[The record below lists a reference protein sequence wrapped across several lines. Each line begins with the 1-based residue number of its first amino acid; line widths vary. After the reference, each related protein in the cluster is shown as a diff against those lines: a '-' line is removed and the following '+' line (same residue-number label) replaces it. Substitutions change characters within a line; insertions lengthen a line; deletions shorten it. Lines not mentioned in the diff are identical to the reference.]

1 MSTIKELHRDAM
13 ERTDLALAAQ
23 RAGDPQKG
31 HLLLRAAY
39 ELESQAA
46 HLAAQKDDSEPTRSI
61 LHRSAASLALDCGL
75 KREAERLICEALRG
89 NPPDAIANELR
100 DLLEQVYFTRH
111 LELRGVSLA
120 ETEVQISLAGN
131 SIGLGIAPVGE
142 LLPRIYDVEKL
153 MYRTAERLSNLPF
166 RSSGRI
172 LASILNNV
180 ALFASVPRVASFAV
194 SLRVGQSAQMKIAG
208 TSSLGEETIDDLLE
222 CLELFNK
229 GNEEQLKRRIPQE
242 DYYINFVGLA
252 RNIAPDGNDVKLVGF
267 SAVRDGV
274 VRTVSLT
281 NQGASEI
288 RLMPT
293 FGVAALQA
301 PKGDEGTSSIQGIL
315 KEADAR
321 DSKRGKIHIIDKDG
335 ASHTVIV
342 PPSMMADIV
351 RPLWESEVIVT
362 GDRKRKL
369 IHLTDIRPVKPNP
382 K

>member
-1 MSTIKELHRDAM
+1 VSTIKELHREAM

-23 RAGDPQKG
+23 RAGDAEKG
-31 HLLLRAAY
+31 QSLLRTAY

-46 HLAAQKDDSEPTRSI
+46 HLASQKPDSEPTKSI
-61 LHRSAASLALDCGL
+61 LYRSAASIALDCGL
-75 KREAERLICEALRG
+75 NREAERLICEALRG

-100 DLLEQVYFTRH
+100 DLLEKVNFGRH
-111 LELRGVSLA
+111 LELHGVSLA
-120 ETEVQISLAGN
+120 ETEVQMSLTGN
-131 SIGLGIAPVGE
+131 AIGLGIAPVGE
-142 LLPRIYDVEKL
+142 LLPRIYDAEKL
-153 MYRTAERLSNLPF
+153 VYRTAERLSNLPF

-172 LASILNNV
+172 PASILNNV
-180 ALFASVPRVASFAV
+180 ALFTSVPRAASFAV

-242 DYYINFVGLA
+242 DYYVNFVGLA
-252 RNIAPDGNDVKLVGF
+252 RNIAPDGNDVTLVGF
-267 SAVRDGV
+267 SAVRDGI

-288 RLMPT
+288 RLTPI

-301 PKGDEGTSSIQGIL
+301 PDGEEAASSIQGIL
-315 KEADAR
+315 KEADSR

-342 PPSMMADIV
+342 PPGMMADIV
-351 RPLWESEVIVT
+351 KPLWESEVVIT
-362 GDRKRKL
+362 GDRKRRL
-369 IHLTDIRPVKPNP
+369 IHLTDIRPVKA

>member
-31 HLLLRAAY
+31 QLLLRSAY

-46 HLAAQKDDSEPTRSI
+46 HLAAEKPDSEPTRSI

-75 KREAERLICEALRG
+75 NRDAERLICEALRG

-100 DLLEQVYFTRH
+100 DLLEQVYFARH
-111 LELRGVSLA
+111 LEVRGVTLGES
-120 ETEVQISLAGN
+120 EVQMSLAGN
-131 SIGLGIAPVGE
+131 AIGLGVAPVGE
-142 LLPRIYDVEKL
+142 FLPRIYDAEKL

-166 RSSGRI
+166 RLSGRI
-172 LASILNNV
+172 PASILNNV
-180 ALFASVPRVASFAV
+180 ALFTSVPREGSFAV
-194 SLRVGQSAQMKIAG
+194 SLRVGQGAQMKIAG

-222 CLELFNK
+222 CLELFNR
-229 GNEEQLKRRIPQE
+229 GNEAQLKRRIPQK
-242 DYYINFVGLA
+242 DYYTNFVGLA
-252 RNIAPDGNDVKLVGF
+252 RSIAPDGNDVKLVGF
-267 SAVRDGV
+267 SAVRGGV

-281 NQGASEI
+281 SQGVSEI
-288 RLMPT
+288 HLVPT
-293 FGVAALQA
+293 FGVAPLQN
-301 PKGDEGTSSIQGIL
+301 PEGGEETSSIQGIL
-315 KEADAR
+315 KEADSR

-342 PPSMMADIV
+342 PPGMMADIV
-351 RPLWESEVIVT
+351 KPLWESEVIIT

-369 IHLTDIRPVKPNP
+369 IHLTDIRPVKPDS